1 MPDRTVDI
9 RVDGQL
15 STVSS
20 LFPQRGDSNARKKCG
35 HTSRWSAKHGHV
47 SVIVEG

>member
-1 MPDRTVDI
+1 MPDITVDI

-20 LFPQRGDSNARKKCG
+20 LFPQRGDGNARQNCG
-35 HTSRWSAKHGHV
+35 HTSRWSVKHGQL
-47 SVIVEG
+47 SLSVEG